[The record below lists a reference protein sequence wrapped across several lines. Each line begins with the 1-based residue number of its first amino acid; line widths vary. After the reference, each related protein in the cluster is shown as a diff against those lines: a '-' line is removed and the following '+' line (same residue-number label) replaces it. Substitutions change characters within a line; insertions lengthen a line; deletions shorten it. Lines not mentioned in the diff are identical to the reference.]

1 MLRSEVNN
9 AIERAKKLL
18 KENKITLPFF
28 AYMTKKDWEKSDID
42 RSVIEDVM
50 LGWDITDFGSRNFE
64 KVGATLF
71 TVRNGSLY
79 DKALGVPYAEK
90 YIILHK
96 DTKQEIPMHFH
107 KMKTEDIIN
116 RAGGVLCIQVYG
128 SLEDGGLDTESKVT
142 VYCDGVKNEF
152 EAGHIIRISTGNS
165 VTLTPYVYHRFF
177 CEESDTVIGEVSS
190 VNDDNTDNI
199 FLNAANR
206 FSGIE
211 EDEEITHLLVNE
223 YCLLGGK

>member
-1 MLRSEVNN
+1 MLRSKVNET
-9 AIERAKKLL
+9 IERAKKLL
-18 KENKITLPFF
+18 KENNITLPFF
-28 AYMTKKDWEKSDID
+28 AYMTKADWQKSEID
-42 RSVIEDVM
+42 RSVIEKVM
-50 LGWDITDFGSRNFE
+50 LGWDITDFGSGDFE
-64 KVGATLF
+64 RVGATLF

-79 DKALGVPYAEK
+79 DKSLGVPYAEK
-90 YIILHK
+90 YIILQEE
-96 DTKQEIPMHFH
+96 TKQEIPMHFH

-128 SLEDGGLDTESKVT
+128 SREDGSLDTESKVT
-142 VYCDGVKNEF
+142 VYCDGVKCEL
-152 EAGHIIRISTGNS
+152 EAGRIIRVSTGNS

-177 CEESDTVIGEVSS
+177 CEGSDTVIGEVSS

-211 EDEEITHLLVNE
+211 EDEEICHLLVNE
-223 YCLLGGK
+223 YSLLGGK